1 MNAARMTVWIVGC
14 LGSLMLVAV
23 VIGCAG
29 DQDADLVAQ
38 PRPPVPDIPVP
49 SDFKLEEKMS
59 RSRSRGTWRTV
70 DYLYRG
76 SGEKFAV
83 IRFFERQMPINGWTA
98 TDKRFVQGRA
108 TLNFVNDNEV
118 CSITVY
124 NASGWNGTYI
134 HVDVSPS
141 GETIPPAKPAK
152 SQHESGKRR

>member
-1 MNAARMTVWIVGC
+1 
-14 LGSLMLVAV
+14 
-23 VIGCAG
+23 
-29 DQDADLVAQ
+29 
-38 PRPPVPDIPVP
+38 
-49 SDFKLEEKMS
+49 MS
-59 RSRSRGTWRTV
+59 RSRSRGSWRTV

-108 TLNFVNDNEV
+108 TLNFVNDNEI

-141 GETIPPAKPAK
+141 GEAIPLAKPAK
-152 SQHESGKRR
+152 SQRDSGKRR